1 MRNEI
6 NGIVS
11 KAIEEN
17 RFEMYYQPIYS
28 VREKRFLSAEALIR
42 LYDETYGF
50 ISPELRLYSGIL
62 FLKTPSQA

>member
-50 ISPELRLYSGIL
+50 ISPGL
-62 FLKTPSQA
+62 